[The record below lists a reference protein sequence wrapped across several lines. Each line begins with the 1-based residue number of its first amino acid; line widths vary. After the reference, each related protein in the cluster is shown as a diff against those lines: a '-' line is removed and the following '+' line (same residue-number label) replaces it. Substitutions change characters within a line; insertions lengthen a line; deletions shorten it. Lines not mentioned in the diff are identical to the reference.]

1 MAISAT
7 ISAPGSVT
15 ATSDPSGKKEVTAV
29 TIPGPKGDS
38 GLIIAAATLEIG
50 NLANTDVSGIAD
62 GSMLM
67 YSTSSSKWEA
77 KNDLDTGTIILNGGN
92 F

>member
-1 MAISAT
+1 MAITAT
-7 ISAPGSVT
+7 ISATTTIT

-29 TIPGPKGDS
+29 SIPGPKGDA
-38 GLIIAAATLEIG
+38 GLIIAGAILEIG
-50 NLANTDVSGIAD
+50 NLANTDVSEIAD